1 MSSKIYSLAS
11 PRVAFLINDIYSD
24 LLSFYKEELVGE
36 KKNFIHDRARVMGK
50 DLEAALMDTMEDVI
64 DCVNRGREVL
74 QGEKEKQA
82 WESFVVGYAV
92 FHFISPRYKLE
103 ELFNASD

>member
-1 MSSKIYSLAS
+1 LLQPQVASLTG
-11 PRVAFLINDIYSD
+11 NIYSD

-36 KKNFIHDRARVMGK
+36 KKNFVHDRARVMGK
-50 DLEAALMDTMEDVI
+50 DLETALMDTMEDVI

-82 WESFVVGYAV
+82 WESFLIGYVA
-92 FHFISPRYKLE
+92 FHFISPRYRLE
-103 ELFNASD
+103 ELFKASD